1 MAMVASRLMARLR
14 EHDWMAAS
22 VELVIVVVGILIALQ
37 VSNWNQER
45 VDRNR
50 AQGYYRRIHAD
61 LSADLKNIDA
71 TLSFWRAVSAY
82 GATAIADGEG
92 KQPSGAP
99 GWKTLLAWYQASQT
113 MPFVPSDAAF
123 SEMRSASDLGLIA
136 DESLRKRL
144 DDYYSQSGV
153 GGQSIIHQQ
162 DPAYRLQIRG
172 LTPWHVQQYI
182 WSHCF
187 SESSY
192 ITQQFVDCET
202 PVGEPEASTI
212 LDSYRHAPDLLNRLR
227 AWMSTLR
234 ISEIVLVNDR
244 RDAEQLDA
252 AVTRAMQD

>member
-1 MAMVASRLMARLR
+1 MVASRLMARLR
-14 EHDWMAAS
+14 EHDWMAAA

-45 VDRNR
+45 VDRHR

-71 TLSFWRAVSAY
+71 TLAFWRAVSDY

-92 KQPSGAP
+92 GQPNDAP

-192 ITQQFVDCET
+192 ITQQFVDCKT
-202 PVGEPEASTI
+202 PVGEPEVATI
-212 LDSYRHAPDLLNRLR
+212 LDSYRHAPDLLNQLR

-244 RDAEQLDA
+244 RDAEALDA
-252 AVTRAMQD
+252 AVTEVMRN

>member
-1 MAMVASRLMARLR
+1 
-14 EHDWMAAS
+14 
-22 VELVIVVVGILIALQ
+22 
-37 VSNWNQER
+37 
-45 VDRNR
+45 
-50 AQGYYRRIHAD
+50 
-61 LSADLKNIDA
+61 
-71 TLSFWRAVSAY
+71 
-82 GATAIADGEG
+82 
-92 KQPSGAP
+92 
-99 GWKTLLAWYQASQT
+99 
-113 MPFVPSDAAF
+113 
-123 SEMRSASDLGLIA
+123 MRSASDLGLIA

-162 DPAYRLQIRG
+162 DPAYRLRIRG

-182 WSHCF
+182 WTHCF

-202 PVGEPEASTI
+202 PVGEPEAATI
-212 LDSYRHAPDLLNRLR
+212 LDSYRHAPDLLNQLR